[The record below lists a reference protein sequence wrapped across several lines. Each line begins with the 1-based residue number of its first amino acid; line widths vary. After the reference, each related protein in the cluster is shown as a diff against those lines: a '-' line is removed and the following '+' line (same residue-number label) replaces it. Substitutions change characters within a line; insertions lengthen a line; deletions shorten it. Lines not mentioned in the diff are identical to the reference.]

1 MISGWWGFNRVFCT
15 FRAEPVKE
23 TPYMLQI
30 KIFLVGNL
38 DELNFVRRQAL
49 PRPHMTKVSNT
60 FWNWFTVWMAQPL
73 LWQFLFISELLWW
86 SIDLCLT
93 HFFPEAPWNGHKWV
107 LRGHILEWLWW
118 LLHSQA
124 GSART
129 TRKTTRVKQ
138 IPMCQSYVVQELQCF
153 QNFSWK
159 FSYLNIL
166 NSTSWKR

>member
-1 MISGWWGFNRVFCT
+1 MDERIMYFRKLMLWIYNGNR
-15 FRAEPVKE
+15 KDKG
-23 TPYMLQI
+23 MLLI

-38 DELNFVRRQAL
+38 DELNYVRRQAL

-60 FWNWFTVWMAQPL
+60 CCGNFLSFQNFFGDL
-73 LWQFLFISELLWW
+73 LIYAWLIFSE
-86 SIDLCLT
+86 T
-93 HFFPEAPWNGHKWV
+93 PWNGHKWV

-138 IPMCQSYVVQELQCF
+138 IPMCQSYVVYQDLQCF
-153 QNFSWK
+153 QNFELNFSWK